1 MKAWSKT
8 TISNYLYIDIQK
20 KGNLKD
26 FEDYIFNNL
35 KKVLLQKIPE
45 GVTLPNDWESKVDF
59 YRDKEDD
66 GSMTY
71 RALLYIPENSP
82 TKLVR

>member
-1 MKAWSKT
+1 MKAWSKI
-8 TISNYLYIDIQK
+8 TISNYLYIDLQK
-20 KGNLKD
+20 KGNLKN
-26 FEDYIFNNL
+26 FEDHIFNNL
-35 KKVLLQKIPE
+35 KKVLLQKIPA

-59 YRDKEDD
+59 CRDKEDD

-71 RALLYIPENSP
+71 HALLYIPENSP